1 MTPIVVV
8 TTTKNHQEAKQIAH
22 DLVELRL
29 AASAQ
34 IFAIDSVYRWQGELH
49 ETPEFQLAI
58 KAIAANYQAIEA
70 AIIQRHSYDVPEI
83 YAIPMGAMHP
93 PYRDWLVAN
102 TSPEPLP

>member
-8 TTTKNHQEAKQIAH
+8 TTTKDHQEAKQIAH

-34 IFAIDSVYRWQGELH
+34 IFAIESVYRWQGELC
-49 ETPEFQLAI
+49 ETPEFQVAL
-58 KAIAANYQAIEA
+58 KAIAENYNAIEA

-83 YAIPMGAMHP
+83 YAIPMGSIHP
-93 PYRDWLVAN
+93 PYRDWLMTN
-102 TSPEPLP
+102 SLP